1 MSQIAVRLSEDELVR
16 LDSAVAE
23 GVFPSRAEAVRAA
36 IGMLEKELRERRIA
50 ASYSAAYERMPLT
63 GEEERA
69 LDAAAASAS
78 DAMS

>member
-1 MSQIAVRLSEDELVR
+1 MSQIAVRLTDEELGR

-36 IGMLEKELRERRIA
+36 IRLLEEQLRERRIA
-50 ASYSAAYERMPLT
+50 DSYRAAYTATPLT
-63 GEEERA
+63 AEEA
-69 LDAAAASAS
+69 HVLDAATALVG